1 MYTLNSIKQLLKRD
15 VKVELIC
22 SADSRIHIEANNSG
36 IMLHPIKASGY
47 FHPITIAKLAVEY
60 NLTNLIFTCFRSD
73 TPEVL
78 AAMDIFAFPSH
89 SEAFGIALVEAMAM
103 AKPSVCSN
111 TEGVLDI
118 AVDEETSY
126 LFETKNAEDLKKKL
140 VLLIE
145 SGEKRSEFGKNARKR
160 VTENFEL
167 QSVTD
172 KVVKIYQDEIGKVT

>member
-1 MYTLNSIKQLLKRD
+1 
-15 VKVELIC
+15 
-22 SADSRIHIEANNSG
+22 
-36 IMLHPIKASGY
+36 
-47 FHPITIAKLAVEY
+47 
-60 NLTNLIFTCFRSD
+60 
-73 TPEVL
+73 
-78 AAMDIFAFPSH
+78 MDIFAFPSH

-111 TEGVLDI
+111 AGGVLDI

-140 VLLIE
+140 KLLIE

-160 VTENFEL
+160 VIDNFEL

-172 KVVKIYQDEIGKVT
+172 KVVKIYQDEISRVT